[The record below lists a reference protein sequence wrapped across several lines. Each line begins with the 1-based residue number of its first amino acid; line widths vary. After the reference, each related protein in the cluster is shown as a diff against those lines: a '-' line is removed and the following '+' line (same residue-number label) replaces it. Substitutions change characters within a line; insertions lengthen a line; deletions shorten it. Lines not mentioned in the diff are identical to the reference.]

1 MESEAWLATVHSVV
15 KSHKQLMQLGTQAH
29 ISTNAQMKL
38 SELNIMKGREIKYSV
53 PVKQV
58 LNYMTRT
65 CLRKTY
71 YKSHTE
77 NDNISEV
84 CYHYLQTD
92 RKKTSADIAAL

>member
-1 MESEAWLATVHSVV
+1 
-15 KSHKQLMQLGTQAH
+15 
-29 ISTNAQMKL
+29 
-38 SELNIMKGREIKYSV
+38 
-53 PVKQV
+53 
-58 LNYMTRT
+58 MTRT